1 MEIDKEN
8 TKVRNGNNLKRVQSA
23 RGLPPTGKETLHKK
37 QRLMSARAGYLPP
50 VNNINR

>member
-37 QRLMSARAGYLPP
+37 
-50 VNNINR
+50 